1 MIALL
6 DFGSQTAHLIQRRI
20 KELGAKVYIFP
31 GDTPWKEIKKIKPK
45 AIILSGGPSSVYEK
59 NSPLA
64 DKTILEQ
71 NIPVLGICY
80 GLQSLVYILGGTVSK
95 AKNKEFGPAKL
106 TILAENNPLFNRTQA
121 KFVAWMSHGDEVKKL
136 PRGFTRIA
144 KTDTLPFAAIQ
155 NEKKKIYGIQF
166 HPEVSHTVFGT
177 QILSNFLSI
186 AKVDIKKQKINNE
199 YIDILVRDIKNQ
211 VGKEKVVCGISGGID
226 STVTAFLVNKAI
238 GKRLTCIYIN
248 PGLMRKNETEEVL
261 KSLKPLGL
269 TIKTIDAQKIFLKR
283 LGGVSDPERKRK
295 IIGTSFIDIFDLEA
309 KKIGAKFLAQG
320 TIYSD
325 VIESK
330 GTKHASKIKSHHN
343 VAGLPKKM
351 KLKLVEPLH
360 FLYKDEVRAI
370 GKLTKIPKSILQRDI
385 FPGPGLA
392 VRIIGPVTK
401 EKLFLLREADA
412 IVAEELEK
420 AKLNKKLWMGFA
432 ILTGIK
438 TTGVKGDARSYGETI
453 AIRAIEAKDAM
464 TAHWS
469 RLPYN
474 VLDKISTRLVNEL
487 KSVNRVVYDITN
499 KPPGTMEW
507 E

>member
-6 DFGSQTAHLIQRRI
+6 DFGSQTTHLIQRRI

-31 GDTPWKEIKKIKPK
+31 GDTSWEEIRKIKPK

-59 NSPLA
+59 KSPLA
-64 DKTILEQ
+64 DRRIFAQ
-71 NIPVLGICY
+71 NIPILGICY

-95 AKNKEFGPAKL
+95 AKKKEFGPAKL
-106 TILAENNPLFNRTQA
+106 TILDTNNPLFNRTQT
-121 KFVAWMSHGDEVKKL
+121 KFVAWMSHGDEVKIL

-144 KTDTLPFAAIQ
+144 QTDTLPFAAIQ

-177 QILSNFLSI
+177 QILSNFLTL
-186 AKVDIKKQKINNE
+186 ANVDIKKQKIDRKYVE
-199 YIDILVRDIKNQ
+199 TLIQDIKNQ
-211 VGKEKVVCGISGGID
+211 VGKEKVICGISGGID
-226 STVTAFLVNKAI
+226 STVTAYLVNKAV
-238 GKRLTCIYIN
+238 GRKLTCVYVD
-248 PGLMRKNETEEVL
+248 PGLMRKNETETVLRSL
-261 KSLKPLGL
+261 KSLDF
-269 TIKTIDAQKIFLKR
+269 TIKTIDAQKIFLNG
-283 LGGVSDPERKRK
+283 LEAVSDPERKRK
-295 IIGTSFIDIFDLEA
+295 IIGEAFIDIFNLEA
-309 KKIGAKFLAQG
+309 KKLGAKFLAQG

-330 GTKHASKIKSHHN
+330 GTKHAHKIKSHHN

-351 KLKLVEPLH
+351 KLKLVEPLR
-360 FLYKDEVRAI
+360 FMYKDEVRAI
-370 GKLTKIPKSILQRDI
+370 GKLVKIPKSILQRDI

-401 EKLFLLREADA
+401 DKLNLLREADA

-464 TAHWS
+464 TARWS
-469 RLPYN
+469 KLPYS
-474 VLDKISTRLVNEL
+474 VLDKISIRLVNEL

>member
-20 KELGAKVYIFP
+20 KELGVKVYIFP
-31 GDTPWKEIKKIKPK
+31 GDTSWEEIKKIKPK

-59 NSPLA
+59 NAPLA
-64 DKTILEQ
+64 DRKIFEQ
-71 NIPVLGICY
+71 NIPILGICY
-80 GLQSLVYILGGTVSK
+80 GLQSLVYILGGSVSK
-95 AKNKEFGPAKL
+95 AKKKEFGPAKL
-106 TILAENNPLFNRTQA
+106 TVLADNNPLFTRTQT

-136 PRGFTRIA
+136 PRGFTTIA
-144 KTDTLPFAAIQ
+144 KTPTLPFAAIQ

-186 AKVDIKKQKINNE
+186 ASVDIKKQV
-199 YIDILVRDIKNQ
+199 IDKNYVETIIQDIKNQ
-211 VGKEKVVCGISGGID
+211 VGKEKVICGISGGID
-226 STVTAFLVNKAI
+226 STVTAYLVNKAI
-238 GKRLTCIYIN
+238 GKKLTCVYVD
-248 PGLMRKNETEEVL
+248 PGLMRKNETENIL

-269 TIKTIDAQKIFLKR
+269 TIKAIDAQKIFLKK
-283 LGGVSDPERKRK
+283 LKGISDPERKRK
-295 IIGTSFIDIFDLEA
+295 IIGEQFINIFNLEA
-309 KKIGAKFLAQG
+309 KKNGAKYLAQG

-330 GTKHASKIKSHHN
+330 GTKHAHKIKSHHN
-343 VAGLPKKM
+343 VGGLPKKM
-351 KLKLVEPLH
+351 HLKLVEPLR
-360 FLYKDEVRAI
+360 FLYKDEVRSI
-370 GKLTKIPKSILQRDI
+370 GKITKIPKSILQRDI

-392 VRIIGPVTK
+392 VRIIGSVTK
-401 EKLFLLREADA
+401 ERLNLLKEADA
-412 IVAEELEK
+412 IVADELKK
-420 AKLNKKLWMGFA
+420 AKLNKDLWMGFA

-464 TAHWS
+464 TARWS

-487 KSVNRVVYDITN
+487 KSVNRVVFDITN

>member
-31 GDTPWKEIKKIKPK
+31 GDTSWEEIKKIKPK

-59 NSPLA
+59 NSPLT
-64 DKTILEQ
+64 DKKIFKQ
-71 NIPVLGICY
+71 GIPILGICY

-95 AKNKEFGPAKL
+95 AKKKEFGPAKL
-106 TILAENNPLFNRTQA
+106 TILDTNNPLFNRTQA

-144 KTDTLPFAAIQ
+144 ETDTLPFAAIQ

-166 HPEVSHTVFGT
+166 HPEVSHTIFGT
-177 QILSNFLSI
+177 QILSNFLSL
-186 AKVDIKKQKINNE
+186 AKVNIKKQKVDKNYVGTI
-199 YIDILVRDIKNQ
+199 IQDIKNQ

-238 GKRLTCIYIN
+238 GQKLTCVYVD
-248 PGLMRKNETEEVL
+248 PGLMRKNETENVL

-269 TIKTIDAQKIFLKR
+269 TIKAIDAQKIFLSSLK
-283 LGGVSDPERKRK
+283 GVSDPERKRK
-295 IIGTSFIDIFDLEA
+295 IIGETFINIFNLEA

-330 GTKHASKIKSHHN
+330 GTKHAHKIKSHHN

-351 KLKLVEPLH
+351 KLKLVEPLR

-370 GKLTKIPKSILQRDI
+370 GKITKIPKSILQRDI

-392 VRIIGPVTK
+392 VRIIGQVTK
-401 EKLFLLREADA
+401 ERLYLLREADA

-438 TTGVKGDARSYGETI
+438 TTGVKGDTRSYGETI

-464 TAHWS
+464 TARWS
-469 RLPYN
+469 KLPYG